1 MRKAIESG
9 TILIKESAPL
19 PEALQLNGEPF
30 VTGWT
35 QVSDFDGHGLD
46 RRIRESGWTFF
57 YLAGEIKKTTFGF
70 DAQKT
75 VPKAVKRILASLKR
89 EKFNSLEI
97 TQVVSKHF
105 LGVPCTQVY
114 AHPRHVQKSM
124 FLFRDE
130 DLQDWE
136 RTKIP
141 GDAKP
146 HVVRAED
153 QILSLEKVI
162 TQPDVATS

>member
-1 MRKAIESG
+1 MQKAIESG
-9 TILIKESAPL
+9 TILIKESTLL
-19 PEALQLNGEPF
+19 PETLRLDGEPF

-35 QVSDFDGHGLD
+35 QVNDLDGHGLD

-57 YLAGEIKKTTFGF
+57 YLAGEIKTTIFGL

-75 VPKAVKRILASLKR
+75 VPKAVKRILANLKR

-97 TQVVSKHF
+97 TQVVPKHF

-130 DLQDWE
+130 GLQDCE
-136 RTKIP
+136 QIKIP
-141 GDAKP
+141 GDANP
-146 HVVRAED
+146 SVLRAKD
-153 QILSLEKVI
+153 KILPLEKVI

>member
-9 TILIKESAPL
+9 TILIKESTPL
-19 PEALQLNGEPF
+19 PEALRLNGERF

-35 QVSDFDGHGLD
+35 QVSDLDGHGLD

-57 YLAGEIKKTTFGF
+57 YLAGEIKKTIFGF
-70 DAQKT
+70 DAPKT

-136 RTKIP
+136 PTKIP
-141 GDAKP
+141 GDANP
-146 HVVRAED
+146 GVVRAKD